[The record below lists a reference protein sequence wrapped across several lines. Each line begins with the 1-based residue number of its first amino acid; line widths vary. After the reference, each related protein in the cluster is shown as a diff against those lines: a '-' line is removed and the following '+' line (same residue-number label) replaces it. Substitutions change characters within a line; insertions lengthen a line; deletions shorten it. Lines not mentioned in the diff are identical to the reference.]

1 MRIITP
7 LAAQIRPSKHCY
19 YTSEIHSIAMQN
31 SYNYRYFEQKFVK
44 KAKKQKND
52 SQSRQ
57 KLTVQSGKMR
67 IDKRENIPF
76 PKKEDVLLQKSIKQN
91 LFCAAA
97 SGFHRAHIV
106 CDWLYTVSA
115 VLRDELDDS

>member
-1 MRIITP
+1 
-7 LAAQIRPSKHCY
+7 
-19 YTSEIHSIAMQN
+19 MQN

-52 SQSRQ
+52 SQSGQ

-76 PKKEDVLLQKSIKQN
+76 PEEEDVLLQKSIK
-91 LFCAAA
+91 
-97 SGFHRAHIV
+97 
-106 CDWLYTVSA
+106 
-115 VLRDELDDS
+115 